1 MDHKVWQWRLSR
13 GEENIWK
20 HVYSETN
27 DKYLL
32 EKGKLQN
39 EQQVSQTR
47 VMMLIGFVQDAL
59 LSP

>member
-1 MDHKVWQWRLSR
+1 MCIRDRSR